1 MKELENRHIVEHD
14 NKVITEKTD
23 EIQAKLRIHLKKSE
37 ENDARFRYLQKRLID
52 AENPQEKKEIVTEI
66 RNLSDFEFYSEDK
79 YAFPEFEKR
88 FLEYMSDLEEIRNN
102 FKSDLITYDNHIY
115 VTNLYYQ
122 YLKETFEK
130 FYGEF
135 RAEGDSISQKQK
147 HLLPFSEFEKWLFY
161 HANSLCYNEGIESP
175 NYDDVNKMILTKPY
189 GDGSLY
195 PQNRIWQ
202 IVSEVGIIRFRAWRD
217 YYCELAIIENKR
229 QQFKNLSS

>member
-14 NKVITEKTD
+14 NKGITEKII
-23 EIQAKLRIHLKKSE
+23 EIEAKLQIHLEKSE
-37 ENDARFRYLQKRLID
+37 ENDAKFHNLQERLIN
-52 AENPQEKKEIVTEI
+52 AENPEVKKQIITEI
-66 RNLSDFEFYSEDK
+66 RKL
-79 YAFPEFEKR
+79 
-88 FLEYMSDLEEIRNN
+88 SDLEFYPEERYAYSEFVKKFHEYMKDLVEIRQN
-102 FKSDLITYDNHIY
+102 FKSDLIAYDNHIY
-115 VTNLYYQ
+115 VTNLYNQ
-122 YLKETFEK
+122 YLKETFDK
-130 FYGEF
+130 FFGEYK
-135 RAEGDSISQKQK
+135 AGADSISQKLE

-161 HANSLCYNEGIESP
+161 HANSLCYREGIESP

-217 YYCELAIIENKR
+217 YYCDLAIIENKR